1 MVMIIKINTVQIK
14 TSENPNWPVQY
25 LSELINRSAK
35 QQTLPLI
42 TQAWKKKNLIQ
53 CDAVFEEP
61 LNLNSSCVF
70 MIMTSIVTGA
80 TGVVHE
86 AYNPTDSKC
95 RRPDSLD
102 TLQSTLDSEGTPG
115 RVQGVARYTGILEVC
130 VCGRVCARACV
141 CVCAW
146 CVRVSLCVSVS
157 GVFVWVSMFLLVCL
171 CVCVSVCPV
180 WRNEKLDMNDML
192 VTQEGREGM
201 ACRLDFLDKHFAY
214 HSWKTNETYD
224 VKTKFPADLSIRDIY
239 SCAT

>member
-146 CVRVSLCVSVS
+146 CVRV
-157 GVFVWVSMFLLVCL
+157 FVRIC
-171 CVCVSVCPV
+171 
-180 WRNEKLDMNDML
+180 
-192 VTQEGREGM
+192 
-201 ACRLDFLDKHFAY
+201 
-214 HSWKTNETYD
+214 
-224 VKTKFPADLSIRDIY
+224 
-239 SCAT
+239 